1 MRLRDVS
8 DYVTNIIAENAV
20 SSSIERCA
28 PQIVKSAAADMTA
41 QGQTAYQEA
50 AVQTEQSLLGHS
62 SPSASALQS
71 QHANIC
77 LDNIA
82 SDIVNSSVTQVGF
95 NICFMRQVPQSLVH
109 TVAHEHSAELTSTA
123 MHACSCQ

>member
-1 MRLRDVS
+1 MRLGDVS
-8 DYVTNIIAENAV
+8 DYIANIIAENAV

-41 QGQTAYQEA
+41 QGESAYQEA
-50 AVQTEQSLLGHS
+50 VVQTGQSHLGHS
-62 SPSASALQS
+62 SPSALQS

-95 NICFMRQVPQSLVH
+95 NICFMRQIPQTLVQ
-109 TVAHEHSAELTSTA
+109 TLAQEHPAELTSTVER
-123 MHACSCQ
+123 ACSCQ

>member
-1 MRLRDVS
+1 VRLRDVS

-20 SSSIERCA
+20 SSSVEHCA

-41 QGQTAYQEA
+41 QGQSAYQEA
-50 AVQTEQSLLGHS
+50 AVQSEQSHLGHS
-62 SPSASALQS
+62 SPSVIQS

-82 SDIVNSSVTQVGF
+82 SDIVNSSVAQVGF
-95 NICFMRQVPQSLVH
+95 NICFMRQIPQTLVQ
-109 TVAHEHSAELTSTA
+109 TLAQEHSAELTSTA
-123 MHACSCQ
+123 KCARSCQ